1 MEVNKI
7 KKSHEKSFFEWC
19 EVKSPFFREAIQ
31 MHTSVRGEGCAVLQV
46 MVFGEP
52 NSPRAIIE
60 FVKCEDYKQSVSD
73 FDTEKNGDL
82 EKLIGIKLQELS
94 KIILAYKDSAEK
106 SVSGSDTQN

>member
-19 EVKSPFFREAIQ
+19 EVKSPFFRETIQ
-31 MHTSVRGEGCAVLQV
+31 MHTSVRGEDWVVLQV

-73 FDTEKNGDL
+73 FDT
-82 EKLIGIKLQELS
+82 
-94 KIILAYKDSAEK
+94 
-106 SVSGSDTQN
+106 QN

>member
-19 EVKSPFFREAIQ
+19 EVKSPFFRETIQ
-31 MHTSVRGEGCAVLQV
+31 MHTSVRGEECVVLQV

-106 SVSGSDTQN
+106 SVSDSDTQN

>member
-7 KKSHEKSFFEWC
+7 KRSHEKSFFEC
-19 EVKSPFFREAIQ
+19 CNIKSPLFEKLMRIQ
-31 MHTSVRGEGCAVLQV
+31 PTFGNEKYVVLQV

-52 NSPRAIIE
+52 KCTKAIVE
-60 FVKCEDYKQSVSD
+60 LVRCDDYKQSVSD
-73 FDTEKNGDL
+73 FDTEKNADL

-106 SVSGSDTQN
+106 SVSDSDTHN

>member
-7 KKSHEKSFFEWC
+7 KKSHEKSFFKWC
-19 EVKSPFFREAIQ
+19 EVNSPFFRETIQ
-31 MHTSVRGEGCAVLQV
+31 MHAYVRGEECMVLQV

-52 NSPRAIIE
+52 NNPKAIIE
-60 FVKCEDYKQSVSD
+60 FVRSDDYKQSVSD
-73 FDTEKNGDL
+73 SDTEKNGDL

-106 SVSGSDTQN
+106 SVPDSDTQN